1 MWVAFLRV
9 ATVLPKPMKCRCD
22 LIQQAAKHY
31 TAVHSLPLPPS
42 GMGNEL
48 GKKVELTGCVKN
60 YLLEQKRKR

>member
-1 MWVAFLRV
+1 
-9 ATVLPKPMKCRCD
+9 MKCRCD